1 MKFREL
7 MQKRYK
13 EVVRVHLLDI
23 TENYSNFHLDSTFSF
38 VGWNKKIQK
47 FIAIVNGNKTK
58 PTTIPAILRGKNWA
72 LIELSKFDE

>member
-1 MKFREL
+1 

-13 EVVRVHLLDI
+13 GVVRVHLFDFP
-23 TENYSNFHLDSTFSF
+23 ENYDNFHIDTTFSF

-47 FIAIVNGNKTK
+47 FIAIVNGNKTN

-72 LIELSKFDE
+72 LIELSEFNE

>member
-1 MKFREL
+1 

-13 EVVRVHLLDI
+13 GAVRVHLLDI
-23 TENYSNFHLDSTFSF
+23 VENYDNFHIDTTFSF